1 MSFTLHA
8 NLLTELHKTF
18 TIGQVLQITQGQYR
32 KLHERDSL
40 AVELTIP
47 SRLWITD
54 VWRHLVP
61 NTETVRILSSILNAA
76 VPMSVY

>member
-1 MSFTLHA
+1 MSFKLHA

-18 TIGQVLQITQGQYR
+18 TIGQVHKITQGQCQ

-47 SRLWITD
+47 SRLWITN

-76 VPMSVY
+76 GPISVY